1 MFLRI
6 YLYSLNVFQSEKRQV
21 PTLLKKTLA
30 VDAYLTNEFVQLI
43 EKFLPLRQLKVHY
56 RLLEVRL
63 SISSAIFIRRALITS
78 VHCSPML

>member
-63 SISSAIFIRRALITS
+63 SISSTIAL
-78 VHCSPML
+78 H